1 MFSRHRLPCI
11 AYLTI
16 TRVILLVL
24 LSHDSPPLA
33 VPPSA
38 DAWANAGPSQAL
50 PFATAP
56 ATLDGSMI
64 GDAGFD
70 PLGFSTVPVGPW
82 FNGIEGRD
90 GQIGNLNWYREAELI
105 HGRIAQVAVLGLHF
119 SRPLR
124 YPPRKRG
131 SWLRCFL
138 EHQPPSRP
146 SPRSPVK
153 VFFRSSSS

>member
-1 MFSRHRLPCI
+1 MKL
-11 AYLTI
+11 AAAA
-16 TRVILLVL
+16 LLVGSAAAYTAPTMTFSL
-24 LSHDSPPLA
+24 GKKKAAPAPKSSSGRS
-33 VPPSA
+33 PSA

-105 HGRIAQVAVLGLHF
+105 HGRIAQVAVLGFISPGLFGTLPGNEAVGYDVF
-119 SRPLR
+119 SNTNP
-124 YPPRKRG
+124 
-131 SWLRCFL
+131 
-138 EHQPPSRP
+138 
-146 SPRSPVK
+146 
-153 VFFRSSSS
+153 